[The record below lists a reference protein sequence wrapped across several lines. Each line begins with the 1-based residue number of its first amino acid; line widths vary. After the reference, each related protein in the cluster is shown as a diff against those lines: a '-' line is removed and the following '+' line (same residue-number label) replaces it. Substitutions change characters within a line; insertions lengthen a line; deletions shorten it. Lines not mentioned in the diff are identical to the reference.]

1 MKECEDPRI
10 PGIDWQQFAGIP
22 LHESESRLAEFFYS
36 ATLSREDLPLSITIR
51 KLSDLTGISI
61 RHLYRMDAAGLIPGK
76 FKCGRL
82 SRYKF
87 SVIKEWIRSG
97 MDPNFTEEQADA
109 EEFLFDQLLEEDD
122 LDAF

>member
-10 PGIDWQQFAGIP
+10 PGIYWQQFAGIP

>member
-1 MKECEDPRI
+1 MRI
-10 PGIDWQQFAGIP
+10 
-22 LHESESRLAEFFYS
+22 HESPASTGSNLPEFPS
-36 ATLSREDLPLSITIR
+36 TNPRAGLPSSSTLPPCRARISPIPLSITIR

-61 RHLYRMDAAGLIPGK
+61 RHLYRLDAAGLIPGK

-122 LDAF
+122 PDTF